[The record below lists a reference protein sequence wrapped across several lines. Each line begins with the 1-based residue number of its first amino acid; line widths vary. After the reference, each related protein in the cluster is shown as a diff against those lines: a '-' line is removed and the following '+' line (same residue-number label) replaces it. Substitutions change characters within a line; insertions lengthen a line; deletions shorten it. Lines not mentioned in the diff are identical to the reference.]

1 MPVTPMRAA
10 GLSRAVA
17 AAAAAGLHNVPRGR
31 GGRLLRE
38 HLPHTLPGLLE
49 GWSEWHLVDPKA
61 LKQIKQL
68 VPQHPGV
75 YEWGC
80 GLASEVQEK
89 VEAAEQR
96 RAAAAATAAGEGGAH
111 GGAAAGGSSSSCG
124 GGGGKEATPNPWAGR
139 LRSSSQQPRIVCFY
153 LGKSGLSRIPSG
165 ND

>member
-1 MPVTPMRAA
+1 MRAA

-96 RAAAAATAAGEGGAH
+96 RAAAAATAAA
-111 GGAAAGGSSSSCG
+111 AAAGEGRAHGSAAAGSSSCSG
-124 GGGGKEATPNPWAGR
+124 REAKPNPWAGR
-139 LRSSSQQPRIVCFY
+139 LRSSTQQPRIVCFY
-153 LGKSGLSRIPSG
+153 LGKSGK
-165 ND
+165 